1 VEEYLSKIYN
11 KEEKLDDVSSEED
24 NNGDKLM
31 KD

>member
-11 KEEKLDDVSSEED
+11 KEEKEDEVSSEED

-31 KD
+31 K